1 MIAMNDLRN
10 NLMAKIDG
18 YRQDAIDFETQITK
32 IPALGP
38 ESGGDGEKAKCEFL
52 RDWLTTNLRP
62 DDLQEYRAPDDR
74 VSYGYRPNLVAM
86 FNGKSDKRTIWIMT
100 HMDVVPPGDLSKWTG
115 DPWTV
120 RVNGNKLI
128 GRGVEDNTQGMASS
142 VLAVEAL
149 RDLNLTPE
157 YNVGLVLVSDEET
170 GSRFGIQYLLNEH
183 RELFSKED
191 IILIPDAGNP
201 KGTMLEVAEKSILWI
216 RFHTAGKQTHGST
229 PELGRNAHKAACYL
243 ATRMDTLY
251 KKFGKRDPLFEPPMS
266 TFEPTKKEANVP
278 NVNTIPGEDVMYFD
292 CRVLP
297 NYKVSAVIKTI
308 KQFIKET
315 EKKFKVKISIDTP
328 QMEKAAPPTAIDAP
342 ACKAIV
348 RAMKEL
354 RGLRTKPMGIGGGTV
369 AKYFRE
375 AGFPAVVW
383 STMDETAHSPDEYC
397 LISNILEDAKVFGH
411 VFMQEADVK

>member
-1 MIAMNDLRN
+1 MEKSISSLA
-10 NLMAKIDG
+10 AKIDN
-18 YRQDAIDFETQITK
+18 YRHLAIDFETAITK

-52 RDWLTTNLRP
+52 RVWLTSNLHP
-62 DDLQEYRAPDDR
+62 DDVQEYRAPDDR

-86 FNGKSDKRTIWIMT
+86 FNGKSSARTIWIMT

-120 RVNGNKLI
+120 RVNGDKLI
-128 GRGVEDNTQGMASS
+128 GRGVEDNTQGMTSS
-142 VLAVEAL
+142 VLAVKAL
-149 RDLNLTPE
+149 RDVNLTPE
-157 YNVGLVLVSDEET
+157 FNVGLVLVSDEET
-170 GSRFGIQYLLNEH
+170 GSRFGIQYLLKAHNQ
-183 RELFSKED
+183 LFSKND
-191 IILIPDAGNP
+191 LIIIPDAGNE

-216 RFHTAGKQTHGST
+216 RFHTVGKQTHGST
-229 PELGRNAHKAACYL
+229 PELGHNAHKAACYL
-243 ATRMDTLY
+243 AMQMDTLY
-251 KKFGKRDPLFEPPMS
+251 KKYGKRDPLFDPPIS

-278 NVNTIPGEDVMYFD
+278 NINTIPGEDVMYFD
-292 CRVLP
+292 CRILP
-297 NYKVSAVIKTI
+297 NYKVGAVMKTI

-315 EKKFKVKISIDTP
+315 ERKFKVKIDIETP
-328 QMEKAAPPTAIDAP
+328 QMEVAAPPTAPDAP
-342 ACKAIV
+342 VCKAIA
-348 RAMKEL
+348 RAMKDL
-354 RGLRTKPMGIGGGTV
+354 RKSRTKSMGIGGGTV

-411 VFMQEADVK
+411 VFMQD